1 MNFFII
7 PDTKLYPHT
16 FIEYVI
22 IVPSNMKEQSSLG
35 DMLLK
40 SPLFSVWTL
49 CVGLITL
56 TRVVIR
62 KMLAIKNDVSTN
74 SSRNAYIYIIFNT
87 FGLSFGATS
96 VQGAATKSEKTIVLF
111 LSLFCV
117 VAGIFCTGFLLEK
130 LISTTADERINSL
143 EELLLEDDMLII
155 MPYEMFKLAE
165 DYKMFSSYV

>member
-22 IVPSNMKEQSSLG
+22 VVPSNLKEQSSLG

-40 SPLFSVWTL
+40 SPLISVWTL

-62 KMLAIKNDVSTN
+62 KLLAFKNDVSTN
-74 SSRNAYIYIIFNT
+74 SSHNAYIYIIFNT

-96 VQGAATKSEKTIVLF
+96 VQGAITKSEKTIVLF

-117 VAGIFCTGFLLEK
+117 VAGILCTGFLLEN
-130 LISTTADERINSL
+130 LIITTAEERINSL
-143 EELLLEDDMLII
+143 EEVFLEDDMYIL
-155 MPYEMFKLAE
+155 MPYEMYNLAE
-165 DYKMFSSYV
+165 EYKMFSSYV